1 MTQLEQIQTRIKP
14 LLPRYTKLVI
24 WRKCDQDIGVKITV
38 DEVTYYASYG
48 VGVNGGINHLLTYTS
63 KGDIN
68 QEVLTQLEILK

>member
-14 LLPRYTKLVI
+14 LLPRHTKLEI
-24 WRKCDQDIGVKITV
+24 WRKCNQDIGVEITV
-38 DEVTYYASYG
+38 GEITYYASYG

-68 QEVLTQLEILK
+68 QEVLTLLEMLK